1 MNKLD
6 WAKVYAEMDK
16 RIFLKY
22 QQLPRGEHIGKA
34 IVAETQRPRGTS

>member
-1 MNKLD
+1 MNKLE

-22 QQLPRGEHIGKA
+22 QHLPQGEQIGKA
-34 IVAETQRPRGTS
+34 AVRKATTS